1 MKLWAA
7 YKMAN
12 LLQDPIIDLCSIFY
26 EQNTKPEPKTVL
38 WASECHTYGEH
49 EAVQIEIYLTKNLP
63 DDESKRNQDSIII
76 SLKNKRSRGLN
87 ISSITTLTDGV
98 AVRIKINFIRTKLS
112 DLPSDTEIYREEK
125 VETSYKYN
133 PLVPYG
139 EGQVLDPLNNFLGSV
154 PSAEDNQLIAFL
166 TSQNTPVTE
175 TPRDDGEFFDMIR
188 ELELD
193 QDFTHPDLK

>member
-1 MKLWAA
+1 VKLWAA

-26 EQNTKPEPKTVL
+26 EQNTKPESRTVL

-49 EAVQIEIYLTKNLP
+49 EAVEIVIYLTKNLP

-98 AVRIKINFIRTKLS
+98 AVRIKVNFIRTKLS

-125 VETSYKYN
+125 VETNYKYN

-139 EGQVLDPLNNFLGSV
+139 EDQVVDPLNNFLGSV